1 MEKENNNAEI
11 LGYYVEDN
19 TIVLEMKLKNIEGVE
34 DKIVGVGFNK
44 QFVDWML
51 KEFDRWDKREQE

>member
-1 MEKENNNAEI
+1 VEKENNNAEI